1 MRFKQFLIQ
10 ITSIAFLGL
19 IGLPA
24 GLAAEQ
30 PAKEP
35 AKEPVYTPLPLTL
48 GQDLTDTLSDR
59 DIPTG
64 QGGFARDYIVTLKA
78 GDQIAVDLVSEVFD
92 PMVILMT
99 KEGIPIAENDD
110 GPDGTPNSLL
120 FMRIVKSGLYIIR
133 VRSFGET
140 TGGAFKLTVTPL
152 KSRL

>member
-10 ITSIAFLGL
+10 ITSIAFWGL

-30 PAKEP
+30 PPKQ
-35 AKEPVYTPLPLTL
+35 PVYTPLPLTL

-120 FMRIVKSGLYIIR
+120 FMRIVKSGVYIIR

-140 TGGAFKLTVTPL
+140 VGGAFKLMVTPL
-152 KSRL
+152 KPTL

>member
-10 ITSIAFLGL
+10 ITSIAFWGL
-19 IGLPA
+19 IRLSA
-24 GLAAEQ
+24 GWAAEQ
-30 PAKEP
+30 PAKQ
-35 AKEPVYTPLPLTL
+35 PVYTPLPLTL
-48 GQDLTDTLSDR
+48 GQELTDTLSDR

-64 QGGFARDYIVTLKA
+64 QGGFARDYRVTLKA

-92 PMVILMT
+92 PMVVLMT

-120 FMRIVKSGLYIIR
+120 FMRIVKSGVYIIR

-140 TGGAFKLTVTPL
+140 TGGVFKLMVTPL

>member
-10 ITSIAFLGL
+10 ITSIAFWGL
-19 IGLPA
+19 IGLPV
-24 GLAAEQ
+24 GLAAEKPLEQ
-30 PAKEP
+30 
-35 AKEPVYTPLPLTL
+35 PVYSPLPLTL

-64 QGGFARDYIVTLKA
+64 QGGFARDYQVTLKA

-92 PMVILMT
+92 PMVVLMT

-152 KSRL
+152 KSSL

>member
-1 MRFKQFLIQ
+1 MPFKQFLIQ
-10 ITSIAFLGL
+10 ITSITFWGL
-19 IGLPA
+19 LGLPA
-24 GLAAEQ
+24 GWAAE
-30 PAKEP
+30 K
-35 AKEPVYTPLPLTL
+35 PVYTPLPLIL
-48 GQDLTDTLSDR
+48 GQELSDTLSDR

-120 FMRIVKSGLYIIR
+120 FMRIVKSGAYIIR

-140 TGGAFKLTVTPL
+140 VGGAFKLMVTPL
-152 KSRL
+152 KPTL

>member
-1 MRFKQFLIQ
+1 MWFKQFLIQ
-10 ITSIAFLGL
+10 ITSVVVWEL

-24 GLAAEQ
+24 GLTAELL
-30 PAKEP
+30 AER
-35 AKEPVYTPLPLTL
+35 PVYVPLPITL
-48 GQDLTDTLSDR
+48 GQDLADTLSDR

-64 QGGFARDYIVTLKA
+64 QGGFARDYVVTLNA

-120 FMRIVKSGLYIIR
+120 FMRIVKSGAYIIR

-152 KSRL
+152 KSRLQR

>member
-10 ITSIAFLGL
+10 ITSIAFWGL
-19 IGLPA
+19 LGLPA
-24 GLAAEQ
+24 GWAAEQ
-30 PAKEP
+30 PAKQ
-35 AKEPVYTPLPLTL
+35 PVYTPLPLTL

-64 QGGFARDYIVTLKA
+64 QGGFARDYKVTLKA

-92 PMVILMT
+92 PMVVLMT
-99 KEGIPIAENDD
+99 EEGIPIAENDD

-120 FMRIVKSGLYIIR
+120 FMRIVKSGVYIIR

-152 KSRL
+152 KSRP

>member
-10 ITSIAFLGL
+10 ITSIAFLGF
-19 IGLPA
+19 IGLPV
-24 GLAAEQ
+24 GLAADQ
-30 PAKEP
+30 PSKQ
-35 AKEPVYTPLPLTL
+35 PVYTPLPLTL
-48 GQDLTDTLSDR
+48 GHDLTDTLSDR

-64 QGGFARDYIVTLKA
+64 QGGFARDYQVTLKA

-92 PMVILMT
+92 PMVVLMT

-120 FMRIVKSGLYIIR
+120 FMRIVKSGIYIIR

-140 TGGAFKLTVTPL
+140 TGGPFKLTVTPL

>member
-1 MRFKQFLIQ
+1 MPFKQFAIQ
-10 ITSIAFLGL
+10 ITSIAFWGL

-24 GLAAEQ
+24 GLTAEL
-30 PAKEP
+30 PAEK
-35 AKEPVYTPLPLTL
+35 PVYSPLPITL

-92 PMVILMT
+92 PMVVLMT

-120 FMRIVKSGLYIIR
+120 FMRIVKSGVYIIR

-140 TGGAFKLTVTPL
+140 TGGAFKLMVTPL
-152 KSRL
+152 KPRL

>member
-1 MRFKQFLIQ
+1 MRFKKFLIQ
-10 ITSIAFLGL
+10 ITSIAFWGL
-19 IGLPA
+19 IGLPV

-30 PAKEP
+30 PPKQ
-35 AKEPVYTPLPLTL
+35 PVYTPLPLTL

-64 QGGFARDYIVTLKA
+64 QGGFARDYQVTLKA

-92 PMVILMT
+92 PMVVLMT
-99 KEGIPIAENDD
+99 KEVIPIAENDD

-120 FMRIVKSGLYIIR
+120 FMRIVKSGVYIIR

-140 TGGAFKLTVTPL
+140 TGGPFKLTVTPL

>member
-10 ITSIAFLGL
+10 ITSIAFWGL

-30 PAKEP
+30 PPKQ
-35 AKEPVYTPLPLTL
+35 PVYTPLPLTL

-120 FMRIVKSGLYIIR
+120 FMRIVKPGTYIIR

-140 TGGAFKLTVTPL
+140 VGGAFKLMVTPL
-152 KSRL
+152 SRL

>member
-10 ITSIAFLGL
+10 ITSIAFWGL
-19 IGLPA
+19 IGLSA

-30 PAKEP
+30 PPKQ
-35 AKEPVYTPLPLTL
+35 PVYTPLPLTL

-64 QGGFARDYIVTLKA
+64 QA

-120 FMRIVKSGLYIIR
+120 FMRIVKSGVYIIR